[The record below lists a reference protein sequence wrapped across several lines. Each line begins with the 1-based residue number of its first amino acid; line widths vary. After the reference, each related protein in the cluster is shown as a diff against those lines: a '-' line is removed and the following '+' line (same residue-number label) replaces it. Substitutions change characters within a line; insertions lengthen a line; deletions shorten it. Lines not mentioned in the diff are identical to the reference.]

1 MTNELGEV
9 EEDIP
14 LTGRE
19 YVDGEGILTI
29 DANADV
35 DDLPYPWCDLQFTI
49 RFVEGNTF
57 TDLAHTQGNM
67 FTDLAIRAKG
77 LTTQVGFG
85 GLSGTSPMQKM
96 MGGAKRAMSDE
107 YSRRHKKQANGKAAG
122 GKPFVQQR
130 VRGGLLSTSSSAGA

>member
-1 MTNELGEV
+1 MLRYVDARELEGSYVLTNELGEV

-14 LTGRE
+14 LTG
-19 YVDGEGILTI
+19 YIDSDGVVNVDEH
-29 DANADV
+29 
-35 DDLPYPWCDLQFTI
+35 PWS
-49 RFVEGNTF
+49 
-57 TDLAHTQGNM
+57 LAHTQGNM
-67 FTDLAIRAKG
+67 FTDLAIRARG

-107 YSRRHKKQANGKAAG
+107 YSRRHKKQAAGGG

-130 VRGGLLSTSSSAGA
+130 VRGGLLSTSSSARL